1 MDTKQDYDSQ
11 LAIIAQQLIQSDNKK
26 ILMIV
31 PESAGDIFLSTS
43 LLPSMKKLYPEYD
56 IYFACKEQ
64 YHSLLL
70 DNPNIAKVINYMPI
84 MENQLIMEGHGKWQ
98 GLFDISFMITVF
110 TQRYLNYIHNG
121 QTRIGLQ
128 MKETI

>member
-11 LAIIAQQLIQSDNKK
+11 LVIIGQQLIESKNKRL
-26 ILMIV
+26 LMIV
-31 PESAGDIFLSTS
+31 PESAGDIFLCTS

-64 YHSLLL
+64 YRSLLL
-70 DNPNIAKVINYMPI
+70 NNPYITKIINYMPI
-84 MENQLIMEGHGKWQ
+84 MENELAMEGYGEWK
-98 GLFDISFMITVF
+98 GLFNISFMVTIF

-121 QTRIGLQ
+121 QTRIGFDI
-128 MKETI
+128 KGII

>member
-11 LAIIAQQLIQSDNKK
+11 LAIIGQQLIESKNKRL
-26 ILMIV
+26 LMIV
-31 PESAGDIFLSTS
+31 PESAGDIFLCTS

-64 YHSLLL
+64 YRSLLL
-70 DNPNIAKVINYMPI
+70 NNPYITKIIDYMPI
-84 MENQLIMEGHGKWQ
+84 MENELAMEGYGGWK
-98 GLFDISFMITVF
+98 GLFDISFMVTIF

-121 QTRIGLQ
+121 QTRIGFDI
-128 MKETI
+128 KGII

>member
-11 LAIIAQQLIQSDNKK
+11 LAVIEQQLIKSENKRL
-26 ILMIV
+26 LMIV
-31 PESAGDIFLSTS
+31 PESAGDIFLCTS

-64 YHSLLL
+64 YRALLSN
-70 DNPNIAKVINYMPI
+70 NPYIVKVINYVPI
-84 MENQLIMEGHGKWQ
+84 MENELVMEGHGKWN
-98 GLFDISFMITVF
+98 GLFDISFMATVF

-121 QTRIGLQ
+121 QTRIGFKL
-128 MKETI
+128 KNTI